1 MRSVLLRSSWLP
13 LAAAL
18 AHTSCA
24 PRPLVS
30 NDASSDRVTLSDGS
44 ADNDGQTTPPDATTG
59 GDPCTIAAATGGDS
73 SADVTAFDA
82 IVRCAGDTSRSA
94 AEVASAIAGFVRAV
108 EARGGFPIVGGGATR
123 FVYVRD
129 AQWDAE
135 DDARSTSEDFSVA
148 RRNEPLRVTGDFNA
162 WSDSALPMRHVG
174 NSLFVAT
181 LAMAPGAERWGYK
194 LVANDSAMAPVLFS
208 DPLSRRFQYDD
219 NGRISFVRG
228 GTSAGHL
235 EWIRAAHATRL
246 GNDRAVYLYVPPG
259 YDQRENERYPAL
271 YLHDGNNAFD
281 TAQVRSAPSS
291 WDVDA
296 TSDEE
301 ITQGRARPFVIV
313 AIPNNDGRM
322 DEYTHTR
329 DTIDGTVMGGRGD
342 DYVDFISSEL
352 KPAIDARYRTLA
364 DKPNTAIL
372 GSSLGGL
379 ISFHAGLRAPSVF
392 GLIGG
397 MSSTFEWGGFG
408 GGTDTM
414 LARYAAMAANVR
426 ANGQRFYLDSG
437 GGPASDGTC
446 AFDGVDDPRDNYCE
460 TNTMRDTLVMAG
472 INTFPNDPNALR
484 IEPASANI
492 YHWYERNALHNE
504 GAWRARFY
512 RVVRFFFRPN

>member
-1 MRSVLLRSSWLP
+1 MGRWILRCSCVVF
-13 LAAAL
+13 ACVG
-18 AHTSCA
+18 CA
-24 PRPLVS
+24 PGPIVGS
-30 NDASSDRVTLSDGS
+30 DASADRAVIEDASASDDG
-44 ADNDGQTTPPDATTG
+44 ATGEDAS
-59 GDPCTIAAATGGDS
+59 GDPCVIAAATGGE
-73 SADVTAFDA
+73 SATDIAAFDA
-82 IVRCAGDTSRSA
+82 IVRCASDASRTS
-94 AEVASAIAGFVRAV
+94 AEVERAIDGFVRAV
-108 EARGGFPIVGGGATR
+108 EARGGFPIVGAGATR

-129 AQWDAE
+129 ARWDAE
-135 DDARSTSEDFSVA
+135 DDASSSSEDFSTA
-148 RRNEPLRVTGDFNA
+148 RRAEPLAVVGDFNG
-162 WSDSALPMRHVG
+162 WNDGALAMRSVG
-174 NSLFVAT
+174 HNLFVAT
-181 LAMAPGAERWGYK
+181 LAMTPGAERWGYK
-194 LVANDSAMAPVLFS
+194 FVARDAARAPVLFS
-208 DPLSRRFQYDD
+208 DPLSRRFQYDA

-228 GTSAGHL
+228 GASAGHL
-235 EWIRAAHATRL
+235 EWIRAVHATRL
-246 GNDRAVYLYVPPG
+246 DNDRPVYLYVPPG
-259 YDQRENERYPAL
+259 YDQHATERYPAL

-281 TAQVRSAPSS
+281 TAQPRSAPSS

-301 ITQGRARPFVIV
+301 ISQGRARPFVIV

-329 DTIDGTVMGGRGD
+329 DTIGGTVMGGRGD

-352 KPAIDARYRTLA
+352 KPLIDQRYRTLA

-379 ISFHAGLRAPSVF
+379 ISFHAGLRAPTVF

-397 MSSTFEWGGFG
+397 MSSTFEWGGFAG
-408 GGTDTM
+408 GSDTM
-414 LARYAAMAANVR
+414 LARYAMMAASVR

-446 AFDGVDDPRDNYCE
+446 TFDGVDDPRDNFCE

-472 INTFPNDPNALR
+472 ISTFPNDPNALR

-492 YHWYERNALHNE
+492 YHWYERNALHTE
-504 GAWRARFY
+504 AAWRARFF